1 MIGYLIP
8 YFEFFFLEANHE
20 FPNLRH
26 LLYSIILILE
36 KFNEILLID
45 RVYLERFQMIYE
57 IWMLIDNELN
67 SRENHPKS
75 MTKKKRNKISWN
87 FLNECQKYE
96 QIFGTLT
103 SNTN

>member
-1 MIGYLIP
+1 M
-8 YFEFFFLEANHE
+8 NND

-26 LLYSIILILE
+26 LLYSILLIIE
-36 KFNEILLID
+36 KFNDILLID

-67 SRENHPKS
+67 SRENRQMS
-75 MTKKKRNKISWN
+75 MTKKKRSTNPLEKTSWN

-96 QIFGTLT
+96 QIFGTFT
-103 SNTN
+103 SHSN